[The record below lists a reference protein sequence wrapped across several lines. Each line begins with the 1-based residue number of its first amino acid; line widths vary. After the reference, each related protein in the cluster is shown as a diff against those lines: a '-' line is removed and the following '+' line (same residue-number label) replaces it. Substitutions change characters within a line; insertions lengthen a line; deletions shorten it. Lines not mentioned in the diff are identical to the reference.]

1 MFVHFVDHFR
11 RQTPSFIGFFCPFSW
26 SLFHISALIFIISI
40 FMLNSSLMCS
50 FLVPW
55 GETLTYVSEN
65 FLLCYCIYYYK
76 FPLLV
81 VLLPCLIS
89 LVMLCFCF
97 QQRNFLISPFG
108 NVLLPIGCSG
118 MDCLV
123 STYLWIYQFFFFCW
137 FSFILLW
144 LEKSAGMISIFLSLL
159 KLVIYPE

>member
-55 GETLTYVSEN
+55 GETLTYVSEK
-65 FLLCYCIYYYK
+65 FFLCYCIYYYK

-81 VLLPCLIS
+81 VLLLCLIS
-89 LVMLCFCF
+89 FGSSCFICHFILFFSISPLKSLVNFWLLSSIFFSLHIFLFFNSSASC
-97 QQRNFLISPFG
+97 NWFLIS
-108 NVLLPIGCSG
+108 
-118 MDCLV
+118 
-123 STYLWIYQFFFFCW
+123 
-137 FSFILLW
+137 
-144 LEKSAGMISIFLSLL
+144 
-159 KLVIYPE
+159 